1 MIRGIL
7 ASSRFFI
14 LVAVLGSFLAS
25 SVALVFAG
33 ISTIVV
39 AVQTFK
45 EADFSDKGT
54 KYLAVELVTLIDLF
68 LLGTVLYIVSVG
80 LYTLFIDA
88 NVPMPAWL
96 RITTIDDLKERL
108 LGVVSVLL
116 AVTFLGNAVPWQGGT
131 EILSLGL
138 AIAAVLAAVGLLLS
152 VLSRT
157 HAAHADGTT
166 GLESGKGVIHVGHD
180 ASPALDEA
188 LADRARSG
196 TPSASGG

>member
-25 SVALVFAG
+25 TVALVFAG
-33 ISTIVV
+33 ISTIAV

-45 EADFSDKGT
+45 ERDFSDKGI
-54 KYLAVELVTLIDLF
+54 KYLAVDLVTLIDLF

-88 NVPMPAWL
+88 HVPMPAWL

-108 LGVVSVLL
+108 LSVVSVLL

-131 EILSLGL
+131 DILSLGL
-138 AIAAVLAAVGLLLS
+138 AIAAVLTALALLLR
-152 VLSRT
+152 LFSRT
-157 HAAHADGTT
+157 HAAHPDGNTALDNGHGT
-166 GLESGKGVIHVGHD
+166 VRLGHD
-180 ASPALDEA
+180 TPPALDEA
-188 LADRARSG
+188 LAERARSG
-196 TPSASGG
+196 TPAES